1 MTSGRWV
8 KVIAV
13 LALLGLAGI
22 VPRLTTS
29 FYMNVICEVM
39 IYGLLAM
46 SIDILAGF
54 TGLVPLGHAGIF
66 GASTYVVG
74 YLLTKTSIPMLA
86 VIPLAIITATALA
99 AAFALIAIRTT
110 GVYFL
115 MVTLAEG
122 MIVWGIAYRWTS
134 VTGAE
139 NGIRGIPRPEFFRA
153 DWQFYY
159 LVLMVFV
166 LVAAIMY
173 RIVTSRF
180 GLTLKGIRESE
191 KRMRTLG
198 YNTTLHKF
206 LGFTVSGFFAGV
218 AGALYAMYNGFVSP
232 STVEFA
238 RSAEGVLMTIVG
250 GVGTLFGPAIGAVV
264 VVFTRNIISLYVS
277 RWPTIMGLIFVV
289 TILLARDG
297 LVGGGRR
304 LLGRILAVKRND
316 TYRLE
321 EGGGAHN
328 R

>member
-66 GASTYVVG
+66 GTSTYVVG

-134 VTGAE
+134 VR
-139 NGIRGIPRPEFFRA
+139 RGERNPRHPA
-153 DWQFYY
+153 PG
-159 LVLMVFV
+159 VF
-166 LVAAIMY
+166 
-173 RIVTSRF
+173 
-180 GLTLKGIRESE
+180 
-191 KRMRTLG
+191 
-198 YNTTLHKF
+198 
-206 LGFTVSGFFAGV
+206 
-218 AGALYAMYNGFVSP
+218 P
-232 STVEFA
+232 
-238 RSAEGVLMTIVG
+238 
-250 GVGTLFGPAIGAVV
+250 
-264 VVFTRNIISLYVS
+264 
-277 RWPTIMGLIFVV
+277 
-289 TILLARDG
+289 
-297 LVGGGRR
+297 RR
-304 LLGRILAVKRND
+304 LAVLLSRAHGLCPRGGD
-316 TYRLE
+316 HVPDRDLPFRPDLE
-321 EGGGAHN
+321 GYP
-328 R
+328 